1 MSYQG
6 RIPVPGVVT
15 SVRSNKRDRRLQLE
29 TLHKKRQTDLE
40 QQEKQRRQAEEVA
53 QILATKWASEDRK
66 KRSSDGVDDHRGGR
80 LPGGDSPER
89 ARSRHHGIR
98 ARDSRPGLGDEYDG
112 YGVETRESR
121 GLRRYTDGE
130 TVHAVKRGAQWET
143 HASTDI
149 QSGGHRD
156 DSGGSLE
163 AEGGSRRDNVART
176 PRSESLRGQG
186 ESAGADEDQQVS
198 SWHSVEHGLR
208 REKGISGEGSA
219 GSSELAVRAGTG
231 SSQKAKEPPPKTKLK
246 GVFGISDSDDD
257 RETARSEMELVAQK
271 KRARLSQQLTEPPR
285 GNVGEKTSA
294 SGSTGGGGAAGGPP
308 PSVAAVQMKVVQW
321 KYGLK
326 GRAAEMPEE
335 LRREV
340 AAAMGVSYGRVPT

>member
-15 SVRSNKRDRRLQLE
+15 SVRSNKRERRLQLE

-40 QQEKQRRQAEEVA
+40 QQVKQRRQAEEVA
-53 QILATKWASEDRK
+53 QILATQWAKEDRK
-66 KRSSDGVDDHRGGR
+66 KRSDEAETRAGR
-80 LPGGDSPER
+80 LPGGESPER
-89 ARSRHHGIR
+89 ARLRHHDMRG
-98 ARDSRPGLGDEYDG
+98 RDAGQGVGDEYDG
-112 YGVETRESR
+112 HGVEGRDSR
-121 GLRRYTDGE
+121 GLRRYTEGE
-130 TVHAVKRGAQWET
+130 AMHGSKRGGQWET
-143 HASTDI
+143 PASIDG

-156 DSGGSLE
+156 DSGGSSE
-163 AEGGSRRDNVART
+163 ARI
-176 PRSESLRGQG
+176 PRSESLRGQGPASRSKG

-198 SWHSVEHGLR
+198 SWHSVEHGSER
-208 REKGISGEGSA
+208 GRGAGSGEGA
-219 GSSELAVRAGTG
+219 GRAG
-231 SSQKAKEPPPKTKLK
+231 SSQKAKDPPPKTKLK

-257 RETARSEMELVAQK
+257 RETTRSEMELVAQK
-271 KRARLSQQLTEPPR
+271 KRARLSQQLTEPAR
-285 GNVGEKTSA
+285 GNVVERTSS
-294 SGSTGGGGAAGGPP
+294 SGSGGGAGGGPP

-340 AAAMGVSYGRVPT
+340 AAAMGVSYGR

>member
-29 TLHKKRQTDLE
+29 TLQKKRKEDQE
-40 QQEKQRRQAEEVA
+40 QQEKQRKQAEEVA
-53 QILATKWASEDRK
+53 QILASKWATEDRN
-66 KRSSDGVDDHRGGR
+66 KRRSDDEDLRAGR
-80 LPGGDSPER
+80 LPRGDSPER
-89 ARSRHHGIR
+89 GRPRHADLRG
-98 ARDSRPGLGDEYDG
+98 RDSGPGLGVEYDG
-112 YGVETRESR
+112 HGAAIHSVGVEGRESR
-121 GLRRYTDGE
+121 GVRRYTEGE
-130 TVHAVKRGAQWET
+130 KYEAAHGIKRSAQWEVT
-143 HASTDI
+143 ASTDI

-156 DSGGSLE
+156 DFDGFEARSG
-163 AEGGSRRDNVART
+163 
-176 PRSESLRGQG
+176 RSESLRGQG
-186 ESAGADEDQQVS
+186 DSAAADEDQQGS
-198 SWHSVEHGLR
+198 SWHSVETGSR
-208 REKGISGEGSA
+208 RLPGEGSA
-219 GSSELAVRAGTG
+219 GSSERAG

-271 KRARLSQQLTEPPR
+271 KRARLSQQMTEPTR
-285 GNVGEKTSA
+285 GAPGGERT
-294 SGSTGGGGAAGGPP
+294 SGSAGGGGGGAGPP

-340 AAAMGVSYGRVPT
+340 AQAMGVSYGR

>member
-29 TLHKKRQTDLE
+29 TLVKKRREDTD

-53 QILATKWASEDRK
+53 QILASKWATEDRNKK
-66 KRSSDGVDDHRGGR
+66 KRSDEDLEDRRGGR

-89 ARSRHHGIR
+89 ARPRHPNTRG
-98 ARDSRPGLGDEYDG
+98 RDSGPGLGDEYDG
-112 YGVETRESR
+112 HGAAIHSTGVEGRESR
-121 GLRRYTDGE
+121 GLRRYTEDGL
-130 TVHAVKRGAQWET
+130 KRGAQWEMP
-143 HASTDI
+143 ASTDI

-156 DSGGSLE
+156 DSDGPFE
-163 AEGGSRRDNVART
+163 AET
-176 PRSESLRGQG
+176 PRSESRRGQG
-186 ESAGADEDQQVS
+186 ESAGADEDQQGS
-198 SWHSVEHGLR
+198 SWHSVEHGSERGLR
-208 REKGISGEGSA
+208 REKGLSGEGSA
-219 GSSELAVRAGTG
+219 GSSERAG

-271 KRARLSQQLTEPPR
+271 KRARLSQQLTEPAR
-285 GNVGEKTSA
+285 GTVGERT
-294 SGSTGGGGAAGGPP
+294 SGSGGSAGGAPAGAGPP

-340 AAAMGVSYGRVPT
+340 AQAMGVSYGR

>member
-53 QILATKWASEDRK
+53 QILASKWATEDRNK
-66 KRSSDGVDDHRGGR
+66 KRLDDAVEDHREGR
-80 LPGGDSPER
+80 LPAGDSPER
-89 ARSRHHGIR
+89 ARSRHTDTRG
-98 ARDSRPGLGDEYDG
+98 RDSGPGLVEQYDG
-112 YGVETRESR
+112 HGAATHSVGVEGRESR
-121 GLRRYTDGE
+121 GLRRYTEGE
-130 TVHAVKRGAQWET
+130 ATHGPKRGAQWEMPT
-143 HASTDI
+143 STDI
-149 QSGGHRD
+149 QNRGHRD
-156 DSGGSLE
+156 DLGGSLE
-163 AEGGSRRDNVART
+163 VERGSRRDNVART
-176 PRSESLRGQG
+176 RSESFRGQG
-186 ESAGADEDQQVS
+186 ESAGADEDQQGS

-208 REKGISGEGSA
+208 REKGLSGEGSA
-219 GSSELAVRAGTG
+219 GSGERAG

-257 RETARSEMELVAQK
+257 RESARSEMELVAQK
-271 KRARLSQQLTEPPR
+271 KRARLSQQLTEPTR
-285 GNVGEKTSA
+285 GTVSERT
-294 SGSTGGGGAAGGPP
+294 SGSGFTGGGGGAGPP

-340 AAAMGVSYGRVPT
+340 AQAMGVSYGR

>member
-15 SVRSNKRDRRLQLE
+15 SIRSNKRDRRLQLE
-29 TLHKKRQTDLE
+29 ALQRKRREDHE

-53 QILATKWASEDRK
+53 QILASKWAKEDFNK
-66 KRSSDGVDDHRGGR
+66 KRSDEDLDDRRGGR

-89 ARSRHHGIR
+89 ARSRHPNIR
-98 ARDSRPGLGDEYDG
+98 GRDSGPGLGDEYDG
-112 YGVETRESR
+112 HGAAIHSTGVEGRESR
-121 GLRRYTDGE
+121 GLRRYTEDGL
-130 TVHAVKRGAQWET
+130 KRGAQWEMP
-143 HASTDI
+143 ASTDI

-156 DSGGSLE
+156 DFDGPDE
-163 AEGGSRRDNVART
+163 ART

-186 ESAGADEDQQVS
+186 ESAGADEDQHGS

-208 REKGISGEGSA
+208 RDKGLSGEGSA
-219 GSSELAVRAGTG
+219 GSSERAG

-271 KRARLSQQLTEPPR
+271 KRARLSQQLTEPTR
-285 GNVGEKTSA
+285 GTVGERT
-294 SGSTGGGGAAGGPP
+294 SGSAGGAPAGAGPP

-340 AAAMGVSYGRVPT
+340 AQAMGVSYGR